1 MRSTFAGF
9 TTARLAMRASQKAL
23 NVTGQNIANIN
34 TPGYTR
40 QRLDLVSLH
49 NGQGTER
56 YKSNYAVS
64 IGNGVLATG
73 VSQIRDPFLDLRFR
87 NEIASVGG
95 AEQKAEILKDLEN
108 IFDEVS
114 KNGIQNQMSD
124 IGTMLQKLSDNVGN
138 QEFDNMVKASAD
150 VLTKMLNQYANQLE
164 TIKSDQIYNLE
175 KVDIPAVNDILKNIQ
190 SLNESIKTSHVYGSG
205 ALELIDQRNMLID
218 ELASYMD
225 IEVKMHKESI
235 TGDPNGRH
243 IETLEIMLKGDKN
256 ISLVKDNQSARL
268 EMVTEPVDIKDP
280 TGPTKLKIPY
290 GIKLTGATIKDATG
304 KITVGEVADINVS
317 VPPNG
322 PPLKNGVLKSTLDM
336 MNLKGEFDGSSIRG
350 IGYYEESL
358 NLFAKQVADTF
369 NELNNID
376 KANPKKYDL
385 FGTND
390 GTTEITAKN
399 IKISDAWIKG
409 TIKINPAKDG
419 STTGKNDNILAMIDA
434 LKSKQE
440 YKITNVDP
448 TKEKIVFKG
457 TFQEYFTNVGS
468 VLGLD
473 IKSTDSL
480 LDNYTTVATDIANMR
495 DNISRVSLDEEG
507 MNILHY
513 QKSYN
518 AAARLMTALDEAIST
533 IISNMGV
540 VGR

>member
-175 KVDIPAVNDILKNIQ
+175 EVDIPAVNDILKNIQ

-225 IEVKMHKESI
+225 IEVKINKVPVA
-235 TGDPNGRH
+235 GDPNGRQ
-243 IETLEIMLKGDKN
+243 IETMQIKLKGTN
-256 ISLVKDNQSARL
+256 TLLVDDNKAGKL
-268 EMVTEPVDIKDP
+268 EMVTDLTDLANPK
-280 TGPTKLKIPY
+280 Y
-290 GIKLTGATIKDATG
+290 GLKLTGPPTD
-304 KITVGEVADINVS
+304 VADINVS

-336 MNLKGEFDGSSIRG
+336 MNLKGEFDGSNIRG

-399 IKISDAWIKG
+399 IKISEGWIKG

-419 STTGKNDNILAMIDA
+419 STTGKNDNILAMIDS
-434 LKSKQE
+434 LKSKKE
-440 YKITNVDP
+440 YKANGTTIFN
-448 TKEKIVFKG
+448 G
-457 TFQEYFTNVGS
+457 TFQEYFTNIGS

>member
-114 KNGIQNQMSD
+114 KNGLQNQMSD
-124 IGTMLQKLSDNVGN
+124 IGTMLQKLSDIVGN

-175 KVDIPAVNDILKNIQ
+175 KVDIPAVNDILNNIQ

-205 ALELIDQRNMLID
+205 ALELIDQRNLLID

-235 TGDPNGRH
+235 TGDPNGRQ
-243 IETLEIMLKGDKN
+243 IETMQIKLKGTD
-256 ISLVKDNQSARL
+256 ISLVDDNKAGKL
-268 EMVTEPVDIKDP
+268 MVTDTADP
-280 TGPTKLKIPY
+280 ANTKY
-290 GIKLTGATIKDATG
+290 GLKLTGRPQRNPDGSFVDPPID
-304 KITVGEVADINVS
+304 VADINVS

-376 KANPKKYDL
+376 PNKEYDPDDPDATKGIGNL
-385 FGTND
+385 FESNVG
-390 GTTEITAKN
+390 GEITAKN
-399 IKISDAWIKG
+399 IKISEAWIKG

-419 STTGKNDNILAMIDA
+419 STTGKNDNILAMIDS
-434 LKSKQE
+434 LKSKKE
-440 YKITNVDP
+440 YKANGATIFN
-448 TKEKIVFKG
+448 G
-457 TFQEYFTNVGS
+457 TFQEYFTNIGS